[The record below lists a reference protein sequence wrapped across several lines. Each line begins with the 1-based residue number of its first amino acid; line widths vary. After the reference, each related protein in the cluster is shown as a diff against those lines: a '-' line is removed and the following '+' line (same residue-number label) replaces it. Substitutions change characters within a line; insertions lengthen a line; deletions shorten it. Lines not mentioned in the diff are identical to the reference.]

1 MKKLIFMAV
10 ALLMATACMD
20 LENKNNSWSRTIS
33 GDMVTTNTES
43 GVAYTDNASVTVE
56 VKDITKPYINL
67 LIEGVKFVPMMP
79 DVNFL
84 VSDIQFK
91 LYPSNDTNDP
101 LYGSWTFNEKS
112 VVPTVG
118 GVPREEYTMLNF
130 IGSISDNGVV
140 VDFDV
145 NFGGVVYHA
154 TFGRN
159 DALQTWEAEYDATA
173 DVVINPG
180 TEGAMTST
188 DQTLVSFAQGNLSK
202 QVVNI
207 TFKDFRFVA
216 MMPEITF
223 TLTDVPFSYSEDGTQ
238 RLFNVASIVPTIGDQ
253 KFEQYTMTNFTGSVT
268 NNAVMLNC
276 DIASMNARVTL
287 TGMINK

>member
-1 MKKLIFMAV
+1 MRKLIFAAV
-10 ALLMATACMD
+10 TLLLVTAC
-20 LENKNNSWSRTIS
+20 LGSEKNKNSWSRTIS
-33 GDMVTTNTES
+33 GDMVTVNTDS
-43 GVAYTDNASVTVE
+43 GVAYTDNAAVTVE
-56 VKDITKPYINL
+56 VKDVTTPYINL

-84 VSDIQFK
+84 VSDIFFRV
-91 LYPSNDTNDP
+91 YPSNDTNDP
-101 LYGSWTFNEKS
+101 LYGSWIFSEKS

-118 GVPREEYTMLNF
+118 GVPREEYTMFNF
-130 IGSISDNGVV
+130 VGSISDNGVV

-154 TFGRN
+154 TFGKN
-159 DALQTWEAEYDATA
+159 DALQTWEAEYKATA
-173 DVVINPG
+173 DVVLNPG

-188 DQTLVSFAQGNLSK
+188 DETLVSFAQANLSK

-223 TLTDVPFSYSEDGTQ
+223 TLTDVPFSFSEDGTM
-238 RLFNVASIVPTIGDQ
+238 RMFNVASIVPTIGDQ
-253 KFEQYTMTNFTGSVT
+253 KFDQYTMTNFTGSVS
-268 NNAVMLNC
+268 NNYIMLNC

-287 TGMINK
+287 TGTINQ

>member
-101 LYGSWTFNEKS
+101 LYGSWIFNEKS

-118 GVPREEYTMLNF
+118 GVPREEYTMLNL

-180 TEGAMTST
+180 AEGAMTST

>member
-1 MKKLIFMAV
+1 MKKLIFAAV
-10 ALLMATACMD
+10 SLLMVTACMD
-20 LENKNNSWSRTIS
+20 SESNSNSWSRTIS
-33 GDMVTTNTES
+33 GDMITLNTETNVS
-43 GVAYTDNASVTVE
+43 YTDNASVTVE

-101 LYGSWTFNEKS
+101 LYGSWIFNEKS

-130 IGSISDNGVV
+130 VGSISDNGVV

-145 NFGGVVYHA
+145 NFGGAIYHA
-154 TFGRN
+154 TFGKN
-159 DALQTWEAEYDATA
+159 DAVQTWEAEYKATA
-173 DVVINPG
+173 DVVLNPG

-188 DQTLVSFAQGNLSK
+188 DETLVSFAQANLSK
-202 QVVNI
+202 QVANI

-223 TLTDVPFSYSEDGTQ
+223 TLKDVPFSFSEDGTQ
-238 RLFNVASIVPTIGDQ
+238 RLFNVASIVPAIGDE
-253 KFEQYTMTNFTGSVT
+253 KFDQYTLTNFTGSVT
-268 NNAVMLNC
+268 NNNVMLSC
-276 DIASMNARVTL
+276 DIAAMNARVTL
-287 TGMINK
+287 TGTINQ

>member
-1 MKKLIFMAV
+1 
-10 ALLMATACMD
+10 MD
-20 LENKNNSWSRTIS
+20 SESNSNSWSRTIS
-33 GDMVTTNTES
+33 GDMITLNTETNVS
-43 GVAYTDNASVTVE
+43 YTDNASVTVE

-101 LYGSWTFNEKS
+101 LYGSWIFNEKS

-130 IGSISDNGVV
+130 VGSISDNGVV

-145 NFGGVVYHA
+145 NFGGAIYHA
-154 TFGRN
+154 TFGKN
-159 DALQTWEAEYDATA
+159 DAVQTWEAEYKATA
-173 DVVINPG
+173 DVVLNPG

-188 DQTLVSFAQGNLSK
+188 DETLVSFAQANRSK
-202 QVVNI
+202 QVANI

-223 TLTDVPFSYSEDGTQ
+223 TLKDVPFSFSEDGTQ
-238 RLFNVASIVPTIGDQ
+238 RLFNVASIVPAIGDE
-253 KFEQYTMTNFTGSVT
+253 KFDQYTMTNFTGTVT
-268 NNAVMLNC
+268 NNNVMLSC
-276 DIASMNARVTL
+276 DIAAMNARVTL
-287 TGMINK
+287 TGTINQ

>member
-1 MKKLIFMAV
+1 MKKLIFAAV
-10 ALLMATACMD
+10 SLLMVTACMD
-20 LENKNNSWSRTIS
+20 SESNSNSWSRTIS
-33 GDMVTTNTES
+33 GDMITVNTET

-101 LYGSWTFNEKS
+101 LYGSWIFNEKS

-130 IGSISDNGVV
+130 VGSISDNGVV

-145 NFGGVVYHA
+145 NFGGAIYHA
-154 TFGRN
+154 TFGKN
-159 DALQTWEAEYDATA
+159 DALQSWEAEYKATA
-173 DVVINPG
+173 DVVLNPG

-188 DQTLVSFAQGNLSK
+188 DETLVSFAQANL
-202 QVVNI
+202 
-207 TFKDFRFVA
+207 
-216 MMPEITF
+216 
-223 TLTDVPFSYSEDGTQ
+223 
-238 RLFNVASIVPTIGDQ
+238 
-253 KFEQYTMTNFTGSVT
+253 
-268 NNAVMLNC
+268 
-276 DIASMNARVTL
+276 
-287 TGMINK
+287 

>member
-1 MKKLIFMAV
+1 MRKLIFAAV
-10 ALLMATACMD
+10 TLLLVTAC
-20 LENKNNSWSRTIS
+20 LGSEKNKNSWSRTIS
-33 GDMVTTNTES
+33 GDMVTVNTDS
-43 GVAYTDNASVTVE
+43 GVAYTDNAAVTVE
-56 VKDITKPYINL
+56 VKDVTTPYINL

-84 VSDIQFK
+84 VSDIFFK
-91 LYPSNDTNDP
+91 VYPSNDTNDP
-101 LYGSWTFNEKS
+101 LYGSWIFSEKS

-130 IGSISDNGVV
+130 VGSISDNGVV

-154 TFGRN
+154 TFGKN
-159 DALQTWEAEYDATA
+159 DALQTWEAEYKATA
-173 DVVINPG
+173 DVVLNPG

-188 DQTLVSFAQGNLSK
+188 DETLVSFAQANLSK

-223 TLTDVPFSYSEDGTQ
+223 TLTDVPFSFSEDGTM
-238 RLFNVASIVPTIGDQ
+238 RMFNVASIVPTIGDQ
-253 KFEQYTMTNFTGSVT
+253 KFDQYTMTNFTGSVS
-268 NNAVMLNC
+268 NNYIMLNC

-287 TGMINK
+287 TGTINQ

>member
-1 MKKLIFMAV
+1 MKKLIFAAV
-10 ALLMATACMD
+10 SLLMVTACMD
-20 LENKNNSWSRTIS
+20 SESNSNSWSRTIS
-33 GDMVTTNTES
+33 GDMITLNTETNVS
-43 GVAYTDNASVTVE
+43 YTDNASVTVE

-91 LYPSNDTNDP
+91 LCPSNDTNDP
-101 LYGSWTFNEKS
+101 LYGSWIFNEKS

-130 IGSISDNGVV
+130 VGSISDNGVV

-145 NFGGVVYHA
+145 NFGGAIYHA
-154 TFGRN
+154 TFGKN
-159 DALQTWEAEYDATA
+159 DAVQTWEAEYKATA
-173 DVVINPG
+173 DVVLNPG

-188 DQTLVSFAQGNLSK
+188 DETLVSFAQANLSK
-202 QVVNI
+202 QVANI

-223 TLTDVPFSYSEDGTQ
+223 TLKDVPFSFSEDGTQ
-238 RLFNVASIVPTIGDQ
+238 RLFNVASIVPAIGDE
-253 KFEQYTMTNFTGSVT
+253 KFDQYTMTNFTGTVT
-268 NNAVMLNC
+268 NNNVMLSC
-276 DIASMNARVTL
+276 DIAAMNARVTL
-287 TGMINK
+287 TGTINQ

>member
-1 MKKLIFMAV
+1 
-10 ALLMATACMD
+10 MATACMD

-84 VSDIQFK
+84 ISDIQFK

-101 LYGSWTFNEKS
+101 LYGSWIFNEKS

-118 GVPREEYTMLNF
+118 GVPREEYTMLNL

-180 TEGAMTST
+180 AEGAMTST

>member
-1 MKKLIFMAV
+1 MRKLIFAAV
-10 ALLMATACMD
+10 SLLMVTACMD
-20 LENKNNSWSRTIS
+20 SESNSNSWSRTIS
-33 GDMVTTNTES
+33 GDMITLNTETNVS
-43 GVAYTDNASVTVE
+43 YTDNASVTVE

-101 LYGSWTFNEKS
+101 LYGSWIFNEKS

-130 IGSISDNGVV
+130 VGSISDNGVV

-145 NFGGVVYHA
+145 NFGGAIYHA
-154 TFGRN
+154 TFGKN
-159 DALQTWEAEYDATA
+159 DAVQTWEAEYKATA
-173 DVVINPG
+173 DVVLNPG

-188 DQTLVSFAQGNLSK
+188 DETLVSFAQANLSK
-202 QVVNI
+202 QVANI

-223 TLTDVPFSYSEDGTQ
+223 TLKDVPFSFSEDGTQ
-238 RLFNVASIVPTIGDQ
+238 RLFNVASIVPAIGDE
-253 KFEQYTMTNFTGSVT
+253 KFDQYTLTNFTGTVT
-268 NNAVMLNC
+268 NNNVMLSC
-276 DIASMNARVTL
+276 DIAAMNARVTL
-287 TGMINK
+287 TGTINQ

>member
-1 MKKLIFMAV
+1 MAV
-10 ALLMATACMD
+10 SLLMVTACLD
-20 LENKNNSWSRTIS
+20 ISQKNNSWSRTIS
-33 GDMVTTNTES
+33 GDMITVNTETS
-43 GVAYTDNASVTVE
+43 VSYTDNAAVTVE

-84 VSDIQFK
+84 ISDIQFK

-101 LYGSWTFNEKS
+101 LYGSWIFNEKS

-130 IGSISDNGVV
+130 VGSISDNGVV

-145 NFGGVVYHA
+145 NFGGVIYHA
-154 TFGRN
+154 TFGKN
-159 DALQTWEAEYDATA
+159 DAVQTWEAEYKATA

-180 TEGAMTST
+180 AEGAMTST
-188 DQTLVSFAQGNLSK
+188 DETLVSFAQANLSK

-223 TLTDVPFSYSEDGTQ
+223 TLKDVPFSFSEDGSQ
-238 RLFNVASIVPTIGDQ
+238 RLFNVATIIPTVGDQ
-253 KFEQYTMTNFTGSVT
+253 KYDQYTMTNFTGSVT
-268 NNAVMLNC
+268 NNNVMLNC
-276 DIASMNARVTL
+276 DIAAMNARVTL
-287 TGMINK
+287 IGTINQ

>member
-1 MKKLIFMAV
+1 MKKLIFAAV
-10 ALLMATACMD
+10 SLLMVTACMD
-20 LENKNNSWSRTIS
+20 SESNSNSWSRTIS
-33 GDMVTTNTES
+33 GDMITLNTETNVS
-43 GVAYTDNASVTVE
+43 YTDNASVTVE

-101 LYGSWTFNEKS
+101 LYGSWIFNEKS

-130 IGSISDNGVV
+130 VGSISDNGVV

-145 NFGGVVYHA
+145 NFGGAIYHA
-154 TFGRN
+154 TFGKN
-159 DALQTWEAEYDATA
+159 DAVQTWEAEYKATA
-173 DVVINPG
+173 DVVLNPG

-188 DQTLVSFAQGNLSK
+188 DETLVSFAQANLSK
-202 QVVNI
+202 QVANI

-223 TLTDVPFSYSEDGTQ
+223 TLKDVPFSFSEDGTQ
-238 RLFNVASIVPTIGDQ
+238 RLFNVASIVPAIGDE
-253 KFEQYTMTNFTGSVT
+253 KFDQYTMTNFTGTVT
-268 NNAVMLNC
+268 NNNVMLSC
-276 DIASMNARVTL
+276 DIAAMNARVTL
-287 TGMINK
+287 TGTINQ

>member
-1 MKKLIFMAV
+1 MRKLIFAAV
-10 ALLMATACMD
+10 TLLLITAC
-20 LENKNNSWSRTIS
+20 LGSEKNKNSWSRTIS
-33 GDMVTTNTES
+33 GDMVTVNTDS
-43 GVAYTDNASVTVE
+43 GVAYTDNAAVTVE
-56 VKDITKPYINL
+56 VKDVTTPYINL

-84 VSDIQFK
+84 VSDIFFRV
-91 LYPSNDTNDP
+91 YPSNDTNDP
-101 LYGSWTFNEKS
+101 LYGSWIFSEKS

-130 IGSISDNGVV
+130 VGSISDNGVV

-154 TFGRN
+154 TFGKN
-159 DALQTWEAEYDATA
+159 DALQTWEAEYKATA
-173 DVVINPG
+173 DVVLNPG

-188 DQTLVSFAQGNLSK
+188 DETLVSFAQANLSK

-223 TLTDVPFSYSEDGTQ
+223 TLTDVPFSFSEDGTM
-238 RLFNVASIVPTIGDQ
+238 RMFNVASIVPTIGDQ
-253 KFEQYTMTNFTGSVT
+253 KFDQYTMTNFTGSVS
-268 NNAVMLNC
+268 NNYIMLNC

-287 TGMINK
+287 TGTINQ

>member
-20 LENKNNSWSRTIS
+20 LENKNNSWSRTILS
-33 GDMVTTNTES
+33 DMVTTNTES

-101 LYGSWTFNEKS
+101 LYGSWIFNEKS

-118 GVPREEYTMLNF
+118 GVPREEYTMLNL

-180 TEGAMTST
+180 AEGAMTST

>member
-101 LYGSWTFNEKS
+101 LYGSWIFNEKS

-118 GVPREEYTMLNF
+118 GVPREEYTMLNL

-140 VDFDV
+140 VDFNV
-145 NFGGVVYHA
+145 NFGGVLYHA

-159 DALQTWEAEYDATA
+159 DALQTWEAEYNATA

-180 TEGAMTST
+180 AEGAMTST

>member
-10 ALLMATACMD
+10 TLLMATACMD
-20 LENKNNSWSRTIS
+20 LENKNNSWSRTIA

-118 GVPREEYTMLNF
+118 GVPREEYTMLNL

-159 DALQTWEAEYDATA
+159 DALQTWEAEYNATA

-188 DQTLVSFAQGNLSK
+188 DQTLVSFAQGNLYK

>member
-1 MKKLIFMAV
+1 MRKLIFAAV
-10 ALLMATACMD
+10 TLLLVTAC
-20 LENKNNSWSRTIS
+20 LGSEKNKNSWSRTIS
-33 GDMVTTNTES
+33 GDMVTVNTES
-43 GVAYTDNASVTVE
+43 GVAYTDNAAVTVE
-56 VKDITKPYINL
+56 VKDVTTPYINL

-84 VSDIQFK
+84 VSDIFFRV
-91 LYPSNDTNDP
+91 YPSNDTNDP
-101 LYGSWTFNEKS
+101 LYGSWIFSEKS

-130 IGSISDNGVV
+130 VGSISDNGVV

-154 TFGRN
+154 TFGKN
-159 DALQTWEAEYDATA
+159 DALQTWEAEYKATA
-173 DVVINPG
+173 DVVLNPG

-188 DQTLVSFAQGNLSK
+188 DETLVSFAQANLSK

-223 TLTDVPFSYSEDGTQ
+223 TLTDVPFSFSEDGTM
-238 RLFNVASIVPTIGDQ
+238 RMFNVASIVPTIGDQ
-253 KFEQYTMTNFTGSVT
+253 KFDQYTMTNFTGSVS
-268 NNAVMLNC
+268 NNYIMLNC

-287 TGMINK
+287 TGTINQ

>member
-1 MKKLIFMAV
+1 MRKLIFAAV
-10 ALLMATACMD
+10 TLLLVTAC
-20 LENKNNSWSRTIS
+20 LGSEKNKNSWSRTIS
-33 GDMVTTNTES
+33 GDMVTVNTDS
-43 GVAYTDNASVTVE
+43 GVAYTDNAAVTVE
-56 VKDITKPYINL
+56 VKDVTTPYINL

-84 VSDIQFK
+84 VSDIFFRV
-91 LYPSNDTNDP
+91 YPSNDTNDP
-101 LYGSWTFNEKS
+101 LYGSWIFSEKS

-130 IGSISDNGVV
+130 VGSISDNGVV

-154 TFGRN
+154 TFGKN
-159 DALQTWEAEYDATA
+159 DALQTWEAEYKATA
-173 DVVINPG
+173 DVVLNPG

-188 DQTLVSFAQGNLSK
+188 DETLVSFAQANLSK

-223 TLTDVPFSYSEDGTQ
+223 TLTDVPFSFSEDGTM
-238 RLFNVASIVPTIGDQ
+238 RMFNVASIVPTIGDQ
-253 KFEQYTMTNFTGSVT
+253 KFDQYTMTNFTGSVS
-268 NNAVMLNC
+268 NNYIMLNC

-287 TGMINK
+287 TGTINQ

>member
-101 LYGSWTFNEKS
+101 LYGSWIFNEKS

-118 GVPREEYTMLNF
+118 GVPREEYTMLNL

-159 DALQTWEAEYDATA
+159 DALQTWEAEYNATA

-180 TEGAMTST
+180 AEGAMTST

>member
-1 MKKLIFMAV
+1 MV
-10 ALLMATACMD
+10 TACMD
-20 LENKNNSWSRTIS
+20 SESNSNSWSRTIS
-33 GDMVTTNTES
+33 GDMITLNTETNVS
-43 GVAYTDNASVTVE
+43 YTDNASVTVE

-101 LYGSWTFNEKS
+101 LYGSWIFNEKS

-130 IGSISDNGVV
+130 VGSISDNGVV

-145 NFGGVVYHA
+145 NFGGAIYHA
-154 TFGRN
+154 TFGKN
-159 DALQTWEAEYDATA
+159 DAVQTWEAEYKATA
-173 DVVINPG
+173 DVVLNPG

-188 DQTLVSFAQGNLSK
+188 DETLVSFAQANLSK
-202 QVVNI
+202 QVANI
-207 TFKDFRFVA
+207 TFKDFCFVA

-223 TLTDVPFSYSEDGTQ
+223 TLKDVPFSFSEDGTQ
-238 RLFNVASIVPTIGDQ
+238 RLFNVASIVPAIGDE
-253 KFEQYTMTNFTGSVT
+253 KFDQYTLTNFTGTVT
-268 NNAVMLNC
+268 NNNVMLNC
-276 DIASMNARVTL
+276 DIAAMNARVTL
-287 TGMINK
+287 TGTINQ

>member
-1 MKKLIFMAV
+1 MAV
-10 ALLMATACMD
+10 SLLMVTACLD
-20 LENKNNSWSRTIS
+20 SSQKNNSWSRTIS
-33 GDMVTTNTES
+33 GDMITVNTETS
-43 GVAYTDNASVTVE
+43 VSYTDNAAVTVE

-101 LYGSWTFNEKS
+101 LYGSWIINEKS

-130 IGSISDNGVV
+130 VGSISDNGVV

-145 NFGGVVYHA
+145 NFGGVIYHA
-154 TFGRN
+154 TFGKN
-159 DALQTWEAEYDATA
+159 DAVQTWEAEYKATA

-180 TEGAMTST
+180 AEGAMTST
-188 DQTLVSFAQGNLSK
+188 DETLVSFAQANLSK

-223 TLTDVPFSYSEDGTQ
+223 TLKDVPFSFSEDGSQ
-238 RLFNVASIVPTIGDQ
+238 RLFNVATIIPTVGDQ
-253 KFEQYTMTNFTGSVT
+253 KYDQYTMTNFTGSVT
-268 NNAVMLNC
+268 NNNVMLNC
-276 DIASMNARVTL
+276 DIAAMNARVTL
-287 TGMINK
+287 IGTINQ

>member
-1 MKKLIFMAV
+1 MRKLIFAAV
-10 ALLMATACMD
+10 TLLLITAC
-20 LENKNNSWSRTIS
+20 LGSEKNKNSWSRTIS
-33 GDMVTTNTES
+33 GDMVTVNTDS
-43 GVAYTDNASVTVE
+43 GVAYTDNAAVTVE
-56 VKDITKPYINL
+56 VKDVTTPYINL

-84 VSDIQFK
+84 VSDIFFK
-91 LYPSNDTNDP
+91 VYPSNDTNDP
-101 LYGSWTFNEKS
+101 LYGSWIFSEKS

-130 IGSISDNGVV
+130 VGSISDNGVV

-154 TFGRN
+154 TFGKN
-159 DALQTWEAEYDATA
+159 DALQTWEAEYKATA
-173 DVVINPG
+173 DVVLNPG

-188 DQTLVSFAQGNLSK
+188 DETLVSFAQANLSK

-223 TLTDVPFSYSEDGTQ
+223 TLTDVPFSFSEDGTM
-238 RLFNVASIVPTIGDQ
+238 RMFNVASIVPTIGDQ
-253 KFEQYTMTNFTGSVT
+253 KFDQYTMTNFTGSVS
-268 NNAVMLNC
+268 NNYIMLNC

-287 TGMINK
+287 TGTINQ

>member
-1 MKKLIFMAV
+1 MRKFIFAAV
-10 ALLMATACMD
+10 SLLMVTACGV
-20 LENKNNSWSRTIS
+20 ESNSSSWSRTIS
-33 GDMVTTNTES
+33 GDMITVNTET

-101 LYGSWTFNEKS
+101 LYGSWIFNEKS

-130 IGSISDNGVV
+130 VGSISDNGVV

-145 NFGGVVYHA
+145 NFGGAIYHA
-154 TFGRN
+154 TFGKN
-159 DALQTWEAEYDATA
+159 DALQTWEAEYKATA
-173 DVVINPG
+173 DVVLNPG
-180 TEGAMTST
+180 TEGAISST
-188 DQTLVSFAQGNLSK
+188 DETLVSFAQANLSK
-202 QVVNI
+202 QVANI

-223 TLTDVPFSYSEDGTQ
+223 TLKDVPFSFSEDGTQ
-238 RLFNVASIVPTIGDQ
+238 RLFNVASIVPTIGEE
-253 KFEQYTMTNFTGSVT
+253 KFDQYTMTNFTGSVT
-268 NNAVMLNC
+268 NNNVMLSC
-276 DIASMNARVTL
+276 DIAAMNARVTL
-287 TGMINK
+287 TGSINQ

>member
-20 LENKNNSWSRTIS
+20 LENKNNSWSRTIA

-101 LYGSWTFNEKS
+101 LYGSWIFNEKS

-118 GVPREEYTMLNF
+118 GVPREEYTMLNL

-180 TEGAMTST
+180 AEGAMTST

>member
-1 MKKLIFMAV
+1 
-10 ALLMATACMD
+10 
-20 LENKNNSWSRTIS
+20 
-33 GDMVTTNTES
+33 MVTVNTDS
-43 GVAYTDNASVTVE
+43 GVAYTDNAAVTVE
-56 VKDITKPYINL
+56 VKDVTTPYINL

-84 VSDIQFK
+84 VSDIFFRV
-91 LYPSNDTNDP
+91 YPSNDTNDP
-101 LYGSWTFNEKS
+101 LYGSWIFSEKS

-118 GVPREEYTMLNF
+118 GVPREEYTMFNF
-130 IGSISDNGVV
+130 VGSISDNGVV

-154 TFGRN
+154 TFGKN
-159 DALQTWEAEYDATA
+159 DALQTWEAAYKATA
-173 DVVINPG
+173 DVVLNPG

-188 DQTLVSFAQGNLSK
+188 DETLVSFAQANLSK

-223 TLTDVPFSYSEDGTQ
+223 TLTDVPFSFSEDGTM
-238 RLFNVASIVPTIGDQ
+238 RMFNVASIVPTIGGQ
-253 KFEQYTMTNFTGSVT
+253 KFDQYTMTNFTGSVS
-268 NNAVMLNC
+268 NNYIMLNC

-287 TGMINK
+287 TGTINQ

>member
-1 MKKLIFMAV
+1 MKKIILIAA
-10 ALLMATACMD
+10 ALFAAIACSTD
-20 LENKNNSWSRTIS
+20 QNTNSWSKSIDGNMIT
-33 GDMVTTNTES
+33 VNTS
-43 GVAYTDNASVTVE
+43 TGVEYTDNATVTVE
-56 VKDITKPYINL
+56 MKDITKPYFNL
-67 LIEGVKFVPMMP
+67 SIEGVKFVPMMP

-101 LYGSWTFNEKS
+101 LYGSWIFNEKS

-130 IGSISDNGVV
+130 VGSISDNGVV

-145 NFGGVVYHA
+145 NFGGAIYHA
-154 TFGRN
+154 TFGKN
-159 DALQTWEAEYDATA
+159 DALQSWEAEYKATA
-173 DVVINPG
+173 DVVLNPG
-180 TEGAMTST
+180 TEGAISST
-188 DQTLVSFAQGNLSK
+188 DETLVSFAQANLSK

-223 TLTDVPFSYSEDGTQ
+223 TLKDVPFSFSEDGTQ
-238 RLFNVASIVPTIGDQ
+238 RLFNVASIVPTIGEE
-253 KFEQYTMTNFTGSVT
+253 KFDQYTMTNFTGSVT
-268 NNAVMLNC
+268 NNNVMLSC
-276 DIASMNARVTL
+276 DIAAMNARVTL
-287 TGMINK
+287 TGSINQ

>member
-1 MKKLIFMAV
+1 MKKIILIAA
-10 ALLMATACMD
+10 ALFAAIACSTD
-20 LENKNNSWSRTIS
+20 QNTNSWSKSIDGNMIT
-33 GDMVTTNTES
+33 VNTS
-43 GVAYTDNASVTVE
+43 TGVEYTDNATVTVE
-56 VKDITKPYINL
+56 MKDITKPYFNL
-67 LIEGVKFVPMMP
+67 SIEGVKFVPMMP

-130 IGSISDNGVV
+130 VGSISDNGVV

-145 NFGGVVYHA
+145 NFGGAIYHA
-154 TFGRN
+154 TFGKN
-159 DALQTWEAEYDATA
+159 DALQSWEAEYKATA
-173 DVVINPG
+173 DVVLNPG
-180 TEGAMTST
+180 TEGAISST
-188 DQTLVSFAQGNLSK
+188 DETLVSFAQANLSK

-223 TLTDVPFSYSEDGTQ
+223 TLKDVPFSFSEDGTQ
-238 RLFNVASIVPTIGDQ
+238 RLFNVASIVPTIGEE
-253 KFEQYTMTNFTGSVT
+253 KFDQYTMTNFTGSVT
-268 NNAVMLNC
+268 NNNVMLSC
-276 DIASMNARVTL
+276 DIAAMNARVTL
-287 TGMINK
+287 TGSINQ

>member
-1 MKKLIFMAV
+1 MAV
-10 ALLMATACMD
+10 SLLMVTACLD
-20 LENKNNSWSRTIS
+20 ISQKNNSWSRTIS
-33 GDMVTTNTES
+33 GDMITVNTETS
-43 GVAYTDNASVTVE
+43 VSYTDNAAVTVE

-101 LYGSWTFNEKS
+101 LYGSWIFNEKS

-130 IGSISDNGVV
+130 VGSISDNGVV

-145 NFGGVVYHA
+145 NFGGVIYHA
-154 TFGRN
+154 TFGKN
-159 DALQTWEAEYDATA
+159 DAVQTWEAEYKATA

-180 TEGAMTST
+180 AEGAMTST
-188 DQTLVSFAQGNLSK
+188 DETLVSFAQANLSK

-223 TLTDVPFSYSEDGTQ
+223 TLKDVPFSFSEDGSQ
-238 RLFNVASIVPTIGDQ
+238 RLFNVATIIPTVGDQ
-253 KFEQYTMTNFTGSVT
+253 KYDQYTMTNFTGSVT
-268 NNAVMLNC
+268 NNNVMLNC
-276 DIASMNARVTL
+276 DIAAMNARVTL
-287 TGMINK
+287 TGTINQ